1 MIFYHSIIEKR
12 LFVLKKIHIFVTGN
26 KHEFFGYYSP
36 SGEEKKLFMNIMIT
50 NSFEIWKEI
59 QELNE
64 HIGYGWTRSGWE
76 RPGP

>member
-50 NSFEIWKEI
+50 NSF
-59 QELNE
+59 
-64 HIGYGWTRSGWE
+64 
-76 RPGP
+76 